1 MCKNAQML
9 LLSVK
14 WVGLNKSCFNYM
26 VDDILLI
33 THRIPAVLQG
43 THSCGRNQKTYS

>member
-1 MCKNAQML
+1 MCNNAQML

-26 VDDILLI
+26 VDDISLI
-33 THRIPAVLQG
+33 THRTPAVL
-43 THSCGRNQKTYS
+43 HSCGRNQKTYS